1 MKNTFISILFLT
13 LVLAFSFG
21 IALLVGDTSN
31 GIDFWNS
38 ITLKSWGII
47 FGIQLVV
54 FLPSFVFKTEHY
66 FDLTGGL
73 TFIII
78 LAFLTFNVVT
88 NSDLLNSS
96 KLIPLFLVS
105 LWAIRLSSFLFLRVK
120 RTGKDI
126 RFDQIKTNF
135 FRFMIAWILQGLWV
149 FICLLPVIIMVSSSE
164 STNILFVLPGVLLWV
179 IGWAVEVVSDTQK
192 TRFNSNS
199 KNKGNFI
206 STGLWSIS
214 RHPNYFGELILWIGI
229 TIIALPTFSGLQY
242 LGCITPLFVYL
253 LLNKISGVNLLE
265 EIANNRWGNNS
276 DYQKYKIKTPVFF
289 PKFFNK

>member
-1 MKNTFISILFLT
+1 MKNTFISILFLI

-276 DYQKYKIKTPVFF
+276 NYQKYKIKTPVFF

>member
-192 TRFNSNS
+192 IRFNSNS